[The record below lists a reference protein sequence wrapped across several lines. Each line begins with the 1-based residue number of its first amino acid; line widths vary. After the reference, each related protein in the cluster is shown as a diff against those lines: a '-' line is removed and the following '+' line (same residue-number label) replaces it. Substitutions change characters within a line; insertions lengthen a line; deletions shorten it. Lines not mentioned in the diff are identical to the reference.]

1 MSRKPRLLRP
11 GLQKHLLERIEDS
24 TNEEE
29 RLHRVVIYNRFL
41 RYLTESD
48 NDMEVLWE
56 KIRTDYDV
64 FCTTQFINTYGQP
77 FFPAKFQSEAAQ
89 ELYEGNYTEYFIFAC
104 RRSGKSS
111 WASTVII
118 WLMQLV
124 PYTIVQIY
132 APTEPQL
139 FIIKYIV
146 DNIEKNEF
154 LKEELIQKPTRW
166 SLKKRYVRFKNGS
179 EADTWSMG
187 MGFTGDS
194 ARGGGGNL
202 LVIEEVG
209 LWRRGDLDAVVKPM
223 KREKHTKKS
232 MIYIG
237 TPTLDYNPDLPIEW
251 ERAQESKTTWTRSFT
266 CWDAVREGVRGP
278 DIMIE
283 TFLDYGIP
291 CQLVKD
297 NGVCPVHMPDY
308 YDDLPDDFTCPYNK
322 VCEENDDFV
331 REELIGF
338 PKISG
343 ALFPMEKVRTMFYDG
358 MVLTDR
364 PESDSRTYIMAVD
377 SALLMDYTQILV
389 AELLLVECADGEMR
403 PGLQVVY
410 WMEINPEEITG
421 ADFQPVVDAFKEVHK
436 VFNPKRIYAD
446 ASTTGGVIITASTV
460 GRHAIPPRKFIKNA
474 HGNKDVL
481 GLTWTGEF
489 KDMLFKNAKTQM
501 LRGTIQMP
509 FVQPFAKKMIDELT
523 ALQAKPII
531 TGRYDSIQTRR
542 GKKKDL
548 ASAFAMLCWELYDDY
563 YVASSYMFKWAKERG
578 RARIGPA
585 WIRDHS
591 KVDRTD
597 GTGIQSYRGPREGTG
612 SKNRPYDKKPKES
625 KKSYSFGLGKKR
637 RKKHD

>member
-1 MSRKPRLLRP
+1 MTKKPSLLRP
-11 GLQKHLLERIEDS
+11 GLQKALLERIEES

-29 RLHRVVIYNRFL
+29 RLHRVKIYNRFL
-41 RYLTESD
+41 GYFQNAD
-48 NDMEVLWE
+48 GDMEALWE
-56 KIRTDYDV
+56 DIRNDYDV
-64 FCTTQFINTYGQP
+64 FCATQIVNTYGQP
-77 FFPAKFQSEAAQ
+77 FFPAIFQSEAAQ
-89 ELYEGNYTEYFIFAC
+89 LLKEGKFDEYFIFAC

-111 WASTVII
+111 WAATVII

-146 DNIEKNEF
+146 DNIERNDF
-154 LKEELIQKPTRW
+154 LRDTLIPKPVNW
-166 SLKKRYVRFKNGS
+166 NLKKRYVRFKNGS

-223 KREKHTKKS
+223 KREKHTKKA
-232 MIYIG
+232 MIFIG

-251 ERAQESKTTWTRSFT
+251 ERAKEAPNVWTRSFS
-266 CWDAVREGVRGP
+266 CWDAVREGVRSP
-278 DIMIE
+278 DIMKD
-283 TFLDYGIP
+283 TFRDYGIP
-291 CQLVKD
+291 CKIVKEH
-297 NGVCPVHMPDY
+297 GVCPVHMSDY
-308 YDDLPDDFTCPYNK
+308 YTDLPLDFQCPYNM

-338 PKISG
+338 PKVSG

-358 MVLTDR
+358 MTLTDR
-364 PESDSRTYIMAVD
+364 PESDSRTYIMAAD
-377 SALLMDYTQILV
+377 SALLDDYTQIIV
-389 AELLLVECADGEMR
+389 AELLMVECSDGEMR
-403 PGLQVVY
+403 PGLRVVY

-421 ADFQPVVDAFKEVHK
+421 ADFQPVVAAYKQVHK
-436 VFNPKRIYAD
+436 VFNPARIYAD
-446 ASTTGGVIITASTV
+446 ASTTGGVIISASTM
-460 GRHAIPPRKFIKNA
+460 GKDAIPPRKFVKNS

-501 LRGTIQMP
+501 LRGTIQLP

-523 ALQAKPII
+523 SLIAKPII

-548 ASAFAMLCWELYDDY
+548 ASAFAMLCWELYDEHF
-563 YVASSYMFKWAKERG
+563 VPSSMRFNFAKKTG
-578 RARIGPA
+578 RAPLGPA
-585 WIRDHS
+585 WVRDHNL
-591 KVDRTD
+591 VDRTD
-597 GTGIQSYRGPREGTG
+597 GSGIRTYKGPRAGFNDA
-612 SKNRPYDKKPKES
+612 SRPYGQEETS
-625 KKSYSFGLGKKR
+625 RRTFSFGIGGKKKR
-637 RKKHD
+637 DRK